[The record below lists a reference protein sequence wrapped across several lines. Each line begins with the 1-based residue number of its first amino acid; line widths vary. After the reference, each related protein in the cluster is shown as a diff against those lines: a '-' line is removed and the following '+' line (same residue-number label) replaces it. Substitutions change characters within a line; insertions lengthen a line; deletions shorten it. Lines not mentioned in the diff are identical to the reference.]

1 MCQPKKT
8 QPKISNSKSALQD
21 AFDDLSVQFIM
32 NCPAEEFQSFERL
45 FFQLEQAHWFYE
57 DFMREQSPSL
67 RGFKLQASLLPL
79 GDSVTEAH
87 TRRTPSP
94 LLMRRASLSWWALA
108 SPACAHNDAQRSA
121 TDRTNMANMP
131 YLSTICTMRN
141 DGAG

>member
-21 AFDDLSVQFIM
+21 AFDDLSARFIM

-57 DFMREQSPSL
+57 DFMREQNPSL
-67 RGFKLQASLLPL
+67 PGFKLQASLLPL

-87 TRRTPSP
+87 TCRTPSP
-94 LLMRRASLSWWALA
+94 LLTRLRRRASLSWWALA
-108 SPACAHNDAQRSA
+108 SPACAAQRCA
-121 TDRTNMANMP
+121 TFGKRTVP
-131 YLSTICTMRN
+131 
-141 DGAG
+141 